1 MHRKTSRLAGTIL
14 GACVA
19 TPLLLG
25 LLLGAG
31 AAAQDT
37 TTTTLPATTT
47 TAPATT
53 TTLPAST
60 TTTAPTTTTTLP
72 ATTTTRA
79 GPTTTTTTSHPT
91 TATTTAAKTSSS
103 SKVWG
108 WVLLAAAI
116 ALAAILVGYLIA
128 HNRRQARA
136 VDWRRSV
143 LPAVTAAE
151 LARAL
156 VVSLTPAD
164 DPQRRADVS
173 VQVDEAVAALERAA
187 AAAPDE
193 ASRAL
198 CSRCA
203 ESLRGLAFAVEADY
217 LLRSGGG
224 HPTGDQLAA
233 ADAARRSRSAELD
246 AALRDLRA
254 AVIPTQ
260 SAR

>member
-1 MHRKTSRLAGTIL
+1 MHPRASGLAGTIL

-19 TPLLLG
+19 MPLLLG
-25 LLLGAG
+25 LLFGG
-31 AAAQDT
+31 SAAAQDTTTTTAPVTTTTAPVT

-47 TAPATT
+47 
-53 TTLPAST
+53 S
-60 TTTAPTTTTTLP
+60 APTTTTTLP
-72 ATTTTRA
+72 ATTTTRTH
-79 GPTTTTTTSHPT
+79 PSTTTTHPATT
-91 TATTTAAKTSSS
+91 TTTAAKTSSS

-128 HNRRQARA
+128 RNRRQARA

-151 LARAL
+151 LAREL

-173 VQVDEAVAALERAA
+173 AQVDEAVAALERAA
-187 AAAPDE
+187 ASAPDE
-193 ASRAL
+193 TSRAL
-198 CSRCA
+198 CSRCG
-203 ESLRGLAFAVEADY
+203 ECLRGLAFAVEADY

-233 ADAARRSRSAELD
+233 ADAARRNRSAELD
-246 AALRDLRA
+246 AALRDLKA
-254 AVIPTQ
+254 AVT
-260 SAR
+260 ST

>member
-1 MHRKTSRLAGTIL
+1 MHLRASRLAGTIL
-14 GACVA
+14 GGCVA

-25 LLLGAG
+25 FLLGGG

-53 TTLPAST
+53 TTLPATT
-60 TTTAPTTTTTLP
+60 TTTAPPTTTTLP
-72 ATTTTRA
+72 VTTTTHAR
-79 GPTTTTTTSHPT
+79 PTTTTSHPT
-91 TATTTAAKTSSS
+91 TTTTTAAKTSSS

-108 WVLLAAAI
+108 WILLAAAI
-116 ALAAILVGYLIA
+116 ALAAVLVGYLIA
-128 HNRRQARA
+128 RNRRQTRA
-136 VDWRRSV
+136 VDWRRTV
-143 LPAVTAAE
+143 QPAVTAAE
-151 LARAL
+151 LAREL
-156 VVSLTPAD
+156 VASLTPAD

-187 AAAPDE
+187 ASAPDE

-198 CSRCA
+198 CSRCG
-203 ESLRGLAFAVEADY
+203 EGLRGLAFAVEADY

-233 ADAARRSRSAELD
+233 ADAARRNRSAELD
-246 AALRDLRA
+246 AALRDLKA
-254 AVIPTQ
+254 AVTSVQ
-260 SAR
+260 SVR